1 MKRIAGNRAVPVRVA
16 FFFLMALSST
26 VWTATGSA
34 QAREEGAGDGLL
46 AIGTASSQDGNLA
59 AARRHALADAL
70 QKGVEEYLLRRL
82 GGDLV
87 AGQLARFV
95 QDLVP
100 EAQEEIANFNILAE
114 EDMGGTYRVLVR
126 FRVNEQTLES
136 TLEQTGF
143 LLAEG
148 PGAKVLFMVSQ
159 HTRGAAEPAYWWKE
173 PGSGQGL
180 TPVEL
185 SLTRTFESLGLS
197 PVGRS
202 MKVPEGAGTDTLRS
216 IELTLEGAAE
226 WGRIC
231 AADVVV
237 IGSCVLRRGLV
248 SIHLKAVD
256 VGSASLMAEQGG
268 QASLDPGH
276 EETERTRAAIE
287 RVVKT
292 AAVPLANRIRDA
304 FRGSDTESNRITLTL
319 QGVGSFSLL
328 QQFTRFLR
336 EEVPGVSSVAQTRFK
351 GDTVTFSVGYPHGA
365 DRLLEGLRNGPE
377 QPFPMTV
384 ETDEFGVVVVSPL

>member
-1 MKRIAGNRAVPVRVA
+1 MKRIAGHRAVPVRVT
-16 FFFLMALSST
+16 FFFLIALSST
-26 VWTATGSA
+26 VWSATGSA
-34 QAREEGAGDGLL
+34 QAREGGAEDGLL
-46 AIGTASSQDGNLA
+46 AIGTASSRDGNLA

-70 QKGVEEYLLRRL
+70 KKGVEEVLLRRL
-82 GGDLV
+82 DGDLV

-100 EAQEEIANFNILAE
+100 AAQEEIANFNILAE

-136 TLEQTGF
+136 TLERKGF
-143 LLAEG
+143 LRAQGAE
-148 PGAKVLFMVSQ
+148 AKVLFMVSQ
-159 HTRGAAEPAYWWKE
+159 HTRGSGEPAFWWKE
-173 PGSGQGL
+173 PGSEQSL

-185 SLTRTFESLGLS
+185 FLTRTFETLGFS
-197 PVGRS
+197 PAGRT
-202 MKVPEGAGTDTLRS
+202 MKVPEGEGMETLRS
-216 IELTLEGAAE
+216 VELTREDAAE

-237 IGSCVLRRGLV
+237 IGSSVVNEGLV
-248 SIHLKAVD
+248 SLHLKAVD

-268 QASLDPGH
+268 QAALNSGL
-276 EETERTRAAIE
+276 EETERARAAIE
-287 RVVKT
+287 EAVET

-328 QQFTRFLR
+328 QQFTRFLQD
-336 EEVPGVSSVAQTRFK
+336 EIPGVSSVAQTRFK
-351 GDTVTFSVGYPHGA
+351 GDTVTFSIGYPHGA
-365 DRLLEGLRNGPE
+365 DRLLESLRSGPE

-384 ETDEFGVVVVSPL
+384 ESDDFGGVVVSPL